1 MGRRLAGFETGSRVE
16 VVGVCVLS
24 AASPPGPRRFE
35 VLLRSPADV
44 TSIARAPLSRAAMI
58 RVAAVLAA
66 ALAAFGAWL
75 ALLRRR
81 VARQTETIRGQFE
94 RAASLEKRYAELVE
108 HASDPM
114 YIRDLEGN
122 FLQVNR
128 GTEEVSGYSRAEL
141 LRMTVFDLVA
151 PADLE
156 RARLNVASPR
166 DVVEPV
172 EWRIRTRQGSERVIE
187 IKARVLREDGRPA
200 RVECIGRDVTA
211 RTEAETKSASERRGL
226 EEQLQQAQKMESIGL
241 LAGGVA
247 HDFNNLL
254 TVIAGYAQMAREEAP
269 EGHPAR
275 ESIDEIV
282 QAADRAT
289 ALTRQLLMFSRRRMT
304 DPKAVSLNELVV
316 NLEKMLR
323 RLIGEDIELTLSPA
337 ARDGTT
343 RADEGHLEQVVMNL
357 AVNARDAMS
366 GGGKLSI
373 ETADVDAGEEDGVAP
388 GRYIELR
395 VRDTGAGMTREVRD
409 RIFEPFFTTKEKGK
423 GTGLGLSMVYGIVK
437 QSGGAVSVES
447 EPGRGSTFRV
457 LLPAAEPDAAS
468 EEGARASVSDVR
480 GTETILLVEDEEGVR
495 RYVSSVLRNN
505 GYLVL
510 EARNGS
516 EALELAGRH
525 DGAID
530 LLLSDVVMP
539 EMGGLDLAEQ
549 FRAAKPK
556 AAVVLMTG
564 YTDRPLPPERLA
576 GALMKPF
583 TPAELLSRV
592 RQGLRERRGRS

>member
-1 MGRRLAGFETGSRVE
+1 
-16 VVGVCVLS
+16 
-24 AASPPGPRRFE
+24 
-35 VLLRSPADV
+35 
-44 TSIARAPLSRAAMI
+44 
-58 RVAAVLAA
+58 
-66 ALAAFGAWL
+66 
-75 ALLRRR
+75 
-81 VARQTETIRGQFE
+81 
-94 RAASLEKRYAELVE
+94 
-108 HASDPM
+108 
-114 YIRDLEGN
+114 
-122 FLQVNR
+122 
-128 GTEEVSGYSRAEL
+128 
-141 LRMTVFDLVA
+141 
-151 PADLE
+151 
-156 RARLNVASPR
+156 
-166 DVVEPV
+166 
-172 EWRIRTRQGSERVIE
+172 
-187 IKARVLREDGRPA
+187 
-200 RVECIGRDVTA
+200 
-211 RTEAETKSASERRGL
+211 
-226 EEQLQQAQKMESIGL
+226 
-241 LAGGVA
+241 
-247 HDFNNLL
+247 
-254 TVIAGYAQMAREEAP
+254 
-269 EGHPAR
+269 
-275 ESIDEIV
+275 
-282 QAADRAT
+282 
-289 ALTRQLLMFSRRRMT
+289 
-304 DPKAVSLNELVV
+304 
-316 NLEKMLR
+316 
-323 RLIGEDIELTLSPA
+323 
-337 ARDGTT
+337 
-343 RADEGHLEQVVMNL
+343 MNL

-549 FRAAKPK
+549 FRAAKPE